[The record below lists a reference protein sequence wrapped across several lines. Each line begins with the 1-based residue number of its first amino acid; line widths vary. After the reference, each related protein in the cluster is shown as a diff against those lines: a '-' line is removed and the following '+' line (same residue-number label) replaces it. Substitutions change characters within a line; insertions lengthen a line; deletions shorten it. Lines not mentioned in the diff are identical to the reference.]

1 MIEFIGIAAGILIL
15 ISLVF
20 RSTTEKT
27 ELLMRIINSIGAILF
42 IIYGFLLPAYSTAII
57 NGCILIVNIYNI
69 SVLLK
74 RINEMKFNFLDI

>member
-1 MIEFIGIAAGILIL
+1 MTEFIGIAAGIFIL
-15 ISLVF
+15 ISLLF

-27 ELLMRIINSIGAILF
+27 ELLMRIINSIGAVLF
-42 IIYGFLLPAYSTAII
+42 IIYGLLLHAYSTAII